1 VLYGAAAKYRIS
13 FARTGADDLDL
24 LSFEVASGA
33 DGTGSSANGGDVLS
47 LGGSTSGNRVFAA
60 LVSKTNLFSRLL
72 STGTVTA
79 STAALDETGAIVLT
93 T

>member
-1 VLYGAAAKYRIS
+1 SVTTEAGSSISAQDGGNVLYGAAAKYRIS

-47 LGGSTSGNRVFAA
+47 LGGSTSGN
-60 LVSKTNLFSRLL
+60 
-72 STGTVTA
+72 
-79 STAALDETGAIVLT
+79 
-93 T
+93 

>member
-1 VLYGAAAKYRIS
+1 
-13 FARTGADDLDL
+13 
-24 LSFEVASGA
+24 GA

-93 T
+93 TNHNIVNGAASATAVANNG